1 MSWTNPNRP
10 QLKLRSHRRYN
21 VSSPS
26 PTECLYSVYLPSIS
40 HFVIA
45 FVTFFMEVAKTEMK
59 FLSRQHIKDI
69 AKHPEHEDMLEEYQE
84 QVTDLMKQI
93 EGFRN
98 QIQLTTDKHNAIYS
112 RVLLLSFWQ
121 TETAAVTMT
130 TAVIYFVCSRYCV
143 GVLPSRFLNCRLKY
157 EGLLY
162 PTIELTSFIDNS
174 GFFSR
179 SFAFSTRPAM
189 ISLEILTP
197 NVSL

>member
-45 FVTFFMEVAKTEMK
+45 FVTFFTEVAKTEMK

-69 AKHPEHEDMLEEYQE
+69 AKH
-84 QVTDLMKQI
+84 
-93 EGFRN
+93 
-98 QIQLTTDKHNAIYS
+98 LTTDKHNAIYS

-130 TAVIYFVCSRYCV
+130 AAVIYFVCSRYCV